1 MPVISAVEIRK
12 PRQEDHEFNPL
23 SLGPQETVGG
33 GQEAEEQVEENTGTE
48 EPGLKYTTTG
58 MVTINC

>member
-33 GQEAEEQVEENTGTE
+33 GQEAEEQ
-48 EPGLKYTTTG
+48 PGLKYKTTG